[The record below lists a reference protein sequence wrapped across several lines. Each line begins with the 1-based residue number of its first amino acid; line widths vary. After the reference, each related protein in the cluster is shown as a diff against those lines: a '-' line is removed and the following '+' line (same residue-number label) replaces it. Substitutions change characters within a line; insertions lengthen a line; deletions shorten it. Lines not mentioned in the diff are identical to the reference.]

1 MKLFFADASGGG
13 ESAPGTLEAMRHTH
27 ERTIERLREVEAAG
41 PPEGFAYVVLRY
53 GIEFHE
59 WMAGWC
65 ERTRQALGEEE
76 EAAVERR
83 SA

>member
-1 MKLFFADASGGG
+1 
-13 ESAPGTLEAMRHTH
+13 MRHTH

-65 ERTRQALGEEE
+65 ERTRQALEEE